1 MIKCFS
7 ENLSTLRQTPDAENF
22 AKVFTG
28 LIPLNI
34 LAKSSV
40 SWFLMGSQICLS
52 VYHPSILIS
61 V

>member
-40 SWFLMGSQICLS
+40 S
-52 VYHPSILIS
+52 
-61 V
+61 